1 MKRFFTF
8 MMAAAMVL
16 MAQATDY
23 TDKLLV
29 LVNGEG
35 SVQEAT
41 LSVTEHEGLYDLNLK
56 NFILMNGESP
66 MAVGNVELK
75 DIQPQEVN
83 GAVFLCV
90 NQNITV
96 TEGDDPNV
104 PIWTGPLLGELP
116 VEVTAVLRGGKLC
129 ALINLDLS
137 ALLGQIINVSF
148 GKELVDGT
156 GWHIPNG
163 GFESWHAAGEGYEE
177 PNAWHSFESATGTLA
192 LLAGHHIEKSDNGRN
207 GTACARIFATSIFG
221 IVANGTMT
229 TGRLH
234 AGAMIADD
242 PANHSYMDMSETET
256 DGNGDPFY
264 VPLSGRPDSLVFWVQ
279 FRQGIANADHP
290 YATVSAVITDGT
302 HYQDP
307 EDKTYTNVVARAKNN
322 TISVTGD
329 TWQRIS
335 IPFEYT
341 DNSVEPK
348 AVLVTISTNAD
359 PGQGSGDD
367 EVLVDDLLLV
377 YNNLL
382 SSLNVD
388 GFSPDQFSYTADE
401 MALSDIVAEA
411 DGKNAYVVKSI
422 EADDNG
428 KRAVIKVYGGDLLTP
443 SVYTINFNTGASITS
458 LNRQQSPVSYYTLD
472 GRHVS
477 SPQSGKVYIVRQADG
492 SIVKVIK

>member
-1 MKRFFTF
+1 
-8 MMAAAMVL
+8 MAATATVL

-41 LSVTEHEGLYDLNLK
+41 ISVTEHEGLYDLNLK

-66 MAVGNVELK
+66 MPVGNVELK
-75 DIQPQEVN
+75 DIQPQESN
-83 GAVFLCV
+83 GAVFLCT
-90 NQNITV
+90 NQNITI
-96 TEGDDPNV
+96 TDGDDPNV
-104 PIWTGPLLGELP
+104 PVWTGPLLGELP
-116 VEVTAVLRGGKLC
+116 VEVAAVLRDGKLR
-129 ALINLDLS
+129 AIIDLDLS
-137 ALLGQIINVSF
+137 AMLGQIINVNF
-148 GKELVDGT
+148 GEELVVGT

-163 GFESWHAAGEGYEE
+163 DFEAWHPSTGGYFE
-177 PNAWHSFESATGTLA
+177 PNAWHSFESATGALA
-192 LLAGHHIEKSDNGRN
+192 ALAGHHIEKSDKGRN

-229 TGRLH
+229 TGRLN
-234 AGAMIADD
+234 AGSMAAADV
-242 PANHSYMDMSETET
+242 ANHSYMDMSDTDT

-279 FRQGIANADHP
+279 FRQGTANADHP
-290 YATVSAVITDGT
+290 YATISAVITDGT

-307 EDKTYTNVVARAKNN
+307 EDVAYTNVVARAKNS
-322 TISVTGD
+322 TIAVTGD

-348 AVLVTISTNAD
+348 AILVTISTNAD

-367 EVLVDDLLLV
+367 EVLVDDLTLV

-382 SSLNVD
+382 KSLNVE
-388 GFSPDQFSYTADE
+388 GFTPDQFNYTADE
-401 MALSDIVAEA
+401 MALSDIVAE
-411 DGKNAYVVKSI
+411 GNGQNTYIVKSI
-422 EADDNG
+422 MSDDNG
-428 KRAVIKVYGGDLLTP
+428 KRAVIRVYSGDLG
-443 SVYTINFNTGASITS
+443 SCNIYTIQFNAGTGIT
-458 LNRQQSPVSYYTLD
+458 LPTRQQSPEGYYSLD
-472 GRHVS
+472 GRRVS
-477 SPQSGKVYIVRQADG
+477 SPQPGTVYIVRQSDG
-492 SIVKVIK
+492 RMVKVVL

>member
-1 MKRFFTF
+1 MKRLFTF
-8 MMAAAMVL
+8 MMAAATVL

-41 LSVTEHEGLYDLNLK
+41 ISVTEHEGLYDLNLK

-83 GAVFLCV
+83 GAVFLCI

-104 PIWTGPLLGELP
+104 PIWAGPLLGELP
-116 VEVTAVLRGGKLC
+116 VEVTAVLRDGKLR
-129 ALINLDLS
+129 ALIDLDLS
-137 ALLGQIINVSF
+137 AMLGQIINVSF
-148 GKELVDGT
+148 GEELVMGT

-163 GFESWHAAGEGYEE
+163 DFEEWHTSVEGYFE
-177 PNAWHSFESATGTLA
+177 PNAWHSFESATGALA
-192 LLAGHHIEKSDNGRN
+192 ALAGHHIEKSDKGRN

-229 TGRLH
+229 TGRLN
-234 AGAMIADD
+234 AGSMAAADV
-242 PANHSYMDMSETET
+242 ANHSYMDMSDTDT

-279 FRQGIANADHP
+279 FRQGTANADHP

-302 HYQDP
+302 RYQDP
-307 EDKTYTNVVARAKNN
+307 EDKTYTNVVARAKNS
-322 TISVTGD
+322 TIAVTGN

-335 IPFEYT
+335 IPFEYI
-341 DNSVEPK
+341 DDSIEPK

-367 EVLVDDLLLV
+367 EVLVDDLMLV

-388 GFSPDQFSYTADE
+388 GFSPDQFTYTADE

-411 DGKNAYVVKSI
+411 DGRNAYVVKSI
-422 EADDNG
+422 VADDNG
-428 KRAVIKVYGGDLLTP
+428 KRAVIKVYGGDLLMCNI
-443 SVYTINFNTGASITS
+443 YTIEFNAGTGITS
-458 LNRQQSPVSYYTLD
+458 PNRQQSPVGYYTLD
-472 GRHVS
+472 GRRVS
-477 SPQSGKVYIVRQADG
+477 SPQSGKVYIVRQTDG
-492 SIVKVIK
+492 SMVKVVK